1 MHKEYCEPPKEKIL
15 IVDDSPG
22 HLRLLSSMLVK
33 RGYQVNCVTD
43 GEMALYAIK
52 ASLPDLVLLDIIV
65 PLVDGYRIC
74 QALKSHEKTR
84 YIPIIFV
91 SGLDS
96 EVDKI
101 KAFKVGAA
109 DYITKPFFVDEALLR
124 IETQLKIA
132 RQRKNLYQ
140 VVQKNIQERKNIEQE
155 LNQSR
160 TLLAG
165 VLNSSLDGVAAFE
178 SIRDSRGKI
187 MDFRWIVVNPV
198 AAMTVG
204 ETRESLEGKLLYK
217 QLPGHLFEGLF
228 DVFVQVV
235 ENCIVFDKEHYY
247 STDGTWFHIVA
258 VKLGDGFAVTFRDI
272 TDKKQMEIR
281 LKESNSE
288 LKYQANIDS
297 LTQVANR
304 RRFDEYIAQEWAI
317 CAREKQYLS
326 IILCDVDYFKFYNDA
341 YGHQAGD
348 ECLFKVAQG
357 MNLAIKRPADV
368 VFRYGG
374 EEFAVILPFT
384 EGEGALKV
392 AQSIREEIKK
402 LKIIHDL
409 SQASHYVTLSLGVA
423 SIIPNAKFSVE
434 SLIATADRALYEAK
448 ALGRDRIVYKAIEL
462 PIGN

>member
-1 MHKEYCEPPKEKIL
+1 MDKEYYDNQKEKIL
-15 IVDDSPG
+15 IVDDSPD

-52 ASLPDLVLLDIIV
+52 ADLPDLVLLDIIV
-65 PLVDGYRIC
+65 PVIDGYRIC
-74 QALKSHEKTR
+74 QALKSHDKTAH
-84 YIPIIFV
+84 IPIIFV

-96 EVDKI
+96 EIDKV
-101 KAFKVGAA
+101 KAFKAGAT
-109 DYITKPFFVDEALLR
+109 DYITKPFFVDETFLR
-124 IETQLKIA
+124 IENHLKIC
-132 RQRKNLYQ
+132 RQKKNLHQ
-140 VVQKNIQERKNIEQE
+140 ILQKNIQEKKYIEDE

-178 SIRDSRGKI
+178 AVRNNRGKI
-187 MDFRWIVVNPV
+187 INFRWIVANPL
-198 AAMTVG
+198 AAMMLG
-204 ETRESLEGKLLYK
+204 ETKDSLEGKLLFEK
-217 QLPGHLFEGLF
+217 LPEHLLDGLF
-228 DVFVQVV
+228 DVLVQVV
-235 ENCIVFDKEHYY
+235 ENCIVFDKEHY
-247 STDGTWFHIVA
+247 SSSDGTWFHIVA
-258 VKLGDGFAVTFRDI
+258 VKLGDGFAITLRDI
-272 TDKKQMEIR
+272 NEKKQLEIR
-281 LKESNSE
+281 LKEANSE
-288 LKYQANIDS
+288 LQYQANIDS

-317 CAREKQYLS
+317 CAREQEYLS

-348 ECLFKVAQG
+348 ECLFRVAQG

-423 SIIPNAKFSVE
+423 SIIPSSQFSVE
-434 SLIATADRALYEAK
+434 SLIANADRALYEAK
-448 ALGRDRIVYKAIEL
+448 SLGRDRIVYKAVEL
-462 PIGN
+462 PIG

>member
-1 MHKEYCEPPKEKIL
+1 MDKEYYDNQKEKIL
-15 IVDDSPG
+15 IVDDSPD

-52 ASLPDLVLLDIIV
+52 ADLPDLVLLDIIV
-65 PLVDGYRIC
+65 PVIDGYRIC
-74 QALKSHEKTR
+74 QALKSHDKTAH
-84 YIPIIFV
+84 IPIIFV

-96 EVDKI
+96 EIDKV
-101 KAFKVGAA
+101 KAFKAGAT
-109 DYITKPFFVDEALLR
+109 DYITKPFFVDETFLR
-124 IETQLKIA
+124 IENHLKIC
-132 RQRKNLYQ
+132 RQKKNLHQ
-140 VVQKNIQERKNIEQE
+140 ILQKNIQEKKYIEDE

-178 SIRDSRGKI
+178 AVRNNRGKI
-187 MDFRWIVVNPV
+187 INFRWIVANPL
-198 AAMTVG
+198 AAMMLG
-204 ETRESLEGKLLYK
+204 ETKDSLEGKLLFEK
-217 QLPGHLFEGLF
+217 LPGHLLDGLF
-228 DVFVQVV
+228 DVLVQVV
-235 ENCIVFDKEHYY
+235 ENCIVFDKEHY
-247 STDGTWFHIVA
+247 SSSDGTWFHIVA
-258 VKLGDGFAVTFRDI
+258 VKLGDGFAITLRDI
-272 TDKKQMEIR
+272 NEKKQMEIR
-281 LKESNSE
+281 LKEANSE
-288 LKYQANIDS
+288 LQYQANIDS

-317 CAREKQYLS
+317 CAREQEYLS

-348 ECLFKVAQG
+348 ECLFRVAQG

-423 SIIPNAKFSVE
+423 SIIPSSQFSVE
-434 SLIATADRALYEAK
+434 SLIANADRALYEAK
-448 ALGRDRIVYKAIEL
+448 SLGRDRIVYKAVEL
-462 PIGN
+462 PIG

>member
-1 MHKEYCEPPKEKIL
+1 M
-15 IVDDSPG
+15 
-22 HLRLLSSMLVK
+22 
-33 RGYQVNCVTD
+33 
-43 GEMALYAIK
+43 
-52 ASLPDLVLLDIIV
+52 
-65 PLVDGYRIC
+65 
-74 QALKSHEKTR
+74 
-84 YIPIIFV
+84 
-91 SGLDS
+91 
-96 EVDKI
+96 
-101 KAFKVGAA
+101 
-109 DYITKPFFVDEALLR
+109 
-124 IETQLKIA
+124 
-132 RQRKNLYQ
+132 
-140 VVQKNIQERKNIEQE
+140 
-155 LNQSR
+155 
-160 TLLAG
+160 
-165 VLNSSLDGVAAFE
+165 DGVAAFE
-178 SIRDSRGKI
+178 AIRDSRGKI

-204 ETRESLEGKLLYK
+204 ETRESLEGKLLSK

-247 STDGTWFHIVA
+247 TTDGTWFHIVA

-281 LKESNSE
+281 LKETNSE
-288 LKYQANIDS
+288 LEYQANIDS
-297 LTQVANR
+297 LTQVSNR

-326 IILCDVDYFKFYNDA
+326 LILCDVDYFKFYNDA

-409 SQASHYVTLSLGVA
+409 SQTSHYVTLSLGVA

>member
-1 MHKEYCEPPKEKIL
+1 MDKEYYDNQKQKIL
-15 IVDDSPG
+15 IVDDSPD
-22 HLRLLSSMLVK
+22 HLRLLSSLLVK

-52 ASLPDLVLLDIIV
+52 SDLPDLVLLDIVV
-65 PLVDGYRIC
+65 PVIDGYRIC
-74 QALKSHEKTR
+74 HALKSHDKTAH
-84 YIPIIFV
+84 IPIIFV

-96 EVDKI
+96 EIDKV
-101 KAFKVGAA
+101 KAFKAGAA
-109 DYITKPFFVDEALLR
+109 DYITKPFFVDETFLR
-124 IETQLKIA
+124 IETHLKIC
-132 RQRKNLYQ
+132 RQKKNLYQ
-140 VVQKNIQERKNIEQE
+140 ILQKNLQEKKHIEDK

-178 SIRDSRGKI
+178 AVRDSRGKI
-187 MDFRWIVVNPV
+187 INFRWIVSNPL
-198 AAMTVG
+198 AAMTLG
-204 ETRESLEGKLLYK
+204 ETKDSLEGKLLFEK
-217 QLPGHLFEGLF
+217 LSGHLLDGLF
-228 DVFVQVV
+228 DVLVQVV
-235 ENCIVFDKEHYY
+235 ENCIVFDKEHYC
-247 STDGTWFHIVA
+247 SADGTWFHIVA
-258 VKLGDGFAVTFRDI
+258 VKLGDGFAITLRDI
-272 TDKKQMEIR
+272 NEKKQMEIR
-281 LKESNSE
+281 LKEANTE
-288 LKYQANIDS
+288 LEYQANIDS

-304 RRFDEYIAQEWAI
+304 RRFDEYLAQEWAI
-317 CAREKQYLS
+317 CAREQQYLS
-326 IILCDVDYFKFYNDA
+326 IILCDVDFFKFYNDA

-348 ECLFKVAQG
+348 DCLFRVAQG

-423 SIIPNAKFSVE
+423 SVVPSSQSSVE
-434 SLIATADRALYEAK
+434 SLIANADRALYEAK
-448 ALGRDRIVYKAIEL
+448 SLGRDRIVYKAIEL
-462 PIGN
+462 PIA